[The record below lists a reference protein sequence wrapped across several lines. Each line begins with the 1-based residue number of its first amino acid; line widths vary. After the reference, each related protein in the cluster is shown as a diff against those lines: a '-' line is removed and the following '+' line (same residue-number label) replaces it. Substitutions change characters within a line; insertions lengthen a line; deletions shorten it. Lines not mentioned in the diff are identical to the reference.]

1 MALKHWPSRDCL
13 LLFARES
20 HREEPVVRF
29 LAYLVEGTVSTEA
42 RGAPTVGEGGC
53 AQLRAGR
60 TGDSCYHRCPWP
72 RCHQPFGSSLL
83 RALGPLA
90 SASSPRPHVSTG
102 SCLRATGRPS
112 RARQSQVA
120 HVKWVFT

>member
-1 MALKHWPSRDCL
+1 MPSS
-13 LLFARES
+13 E
-20 HREEPVVRF
+20 
-29 LAYLVEGTVSTEA
+29 LAGLVTAVTTAVAGP
-42 RGAPTVGEGGC
+42 GAIG
-53 AQLRAGR
+53 A
-60 TGDSCYHRCPWP
+60 
-72 RCHQPFGSSLL
+72 FGSSLL

-90 SASSPRPHVSTG
+90 SASSPRPHMSTG